1 MERRQRSDVPKGWR
15 IFDPKS
21 GSYYAGPSG
30 IGPRFGATRE
40 TAHVFL
46 TALETVSAMGHWA
59 FSGCCLELPDGKL
72 HSEVPDAVRGRPAT
86 ESAE

>member
-1 MERRQRSDVPKGWR
+1 MPDSKIPKGWR
-15 IFDPKS
+15 IYDPKS

-30 IGPRFGATRE
+30 IGPRFGATRK

-59 FSGCCLELPDGKL
+59 FSGCCLETPDGKW
-72 HSEVPDAVRGRPAT
+72 HSDVPDQVRGRPAP
-86 ESAE
+86 AEVE